1 MCTDQAWELSVK
13 TQISVAVKLTV
24 HIEKNCLRKRSQWYK
39 KQTGSTDF
47 SSAPNT
53 RKTIEAQLRSVIA
66 HFCRLIVNTVIPTRL
81 FSMFD

>member
-53 RKTIEAQLRSVIA
+53 RETIEARSHAAIT
-66 HFCRLIVNTVIPTRL
+66 HFSRLIVNTATDVMLAGRH
-81 FSMFD
+81 